1 MLLVTNEWRTPVRFQ
16 DQRIAILGG
25 TSGLGLATAK
35 AAAAEGASVVVAS
48 ATEKR
53 VEAALSQLPGTAEG
67 HVVDLLD
74 SDALAALF
82 VRVGTID
89 HLVFTAGES
98 LQLGTVAETS
108 VTDAKRALE
117 LRVWGAYDAVKHGA
131 PRLRP
136 SGSIVLTSGSAGPRP
151 SAGWGVGALICS
163 GMEGMARA
171 LALEL
176 APVRV
181 NVVRPGVI
189 RTDLWDSM
197 GADARETLYEEIA
210 RSLPIDRVG
219 EAEDVAS
226 AYLYLMANP
235 HATGSIVTVDGGTL
249 LV

>member
-1 MLLVTNEWRTPVRFQ
+1 MRFQ

-35 AAAAEGASVVVAS
+35 AAAAEGAAVVVAS
-48 ATEKR
+48 ATERR
-53 VEAALSQLPGTAEG
+53 VESALAALPRNAEG

-74 SDALAALF
+74 PGALTSFFDRIGAL
-82 VRVGTID
+82 D

-98 LQLGTVAETS
+98 LQLGAVAETP
-108 VTDAKRALE
+108 VEDARRALE
-117 LRVWGAYDAVKHGA
+117 LRVWGAYDAVRFGA

-136 SGSIVLTSGSAGPRP
+136 GGSIVLTSGTAGPRP

-189 RTDLWDSM
+189 RTELWGSL
-197 GADARETLYEEIA
+197 GAEAVEGLYRETA
-210 RSLPIDRVG
+210 GSLPVARVG
-219 EAEDVAS
+219 EAEDAAA
-226 AYLYLMANP
+226 AYLFAMANP
-235 HATGSIVTVDGGTL
+235 YATGSVISVDGGAL

>member
-1 MLLVTNEWRTPVRFQ
+1 MRFQ

-35 AAAAEGASVVVAS
+35 AAAEEGATVVVAS

-53 VEAALSQLPGTAEG
+53 VETALAQLPGSAEG

-74 SDALAALF
+74 EEALAGLF
-82 VRVGTID
+82 ERLDTLD
-89 HLVFTAGES
+89 HLVFTAGEA
-98 LQLGTVAETS
+98 LQLGTVAETP
-108 VTDAKRALE
+108 VEDAKRALE
-117 LRVWGAYDAVKHGA
+117 LRVWGAYDAVRRGA
-131 PRLRP
+131 PSLRP
-136 SGSIVLTSGSAGPRP
+136 GGSIVLTSGTAGPRP

-189 RTDLWDSM
+189 RTDLWDPM
-197 GADARETLYEEIA
+197 GEAAREALYGEIVE
-210 RSLPIDRVG
+210 SLPVGRVG
-219 EAEDVAS
+219 EPEDVAA
-226 AYLYLMANP
+226 AYLYLMANH
-235 HATGSIVTVDGGTL
+235 HATGSVVTVDGGTV

>member
-1 MLLVTNEWRTPVRFQ
+1 MFSVTNERRTSVRFQ

-35 AAAAEGASVVVAS
+35 AAAAEGAAVIVAS
-48 ATEKR
+48 ATEQR
-53 VEAALSQLPGTAEG
+53 VEAALAQLPGTAEG

-74 SDALAALF
+74 EQALAALF
-82 VRVGTID
+82 ERVGTLD

-98 LQLGTVAETS
+98 LQLGTVAETP
-108 VTDAKRALE
+108 VADARRGLE
-117 LRVWGAYDAVKHGA
+117 LRVWGAYNAVRHGA
-131 PRLRP
+131 PRLAP

-151 SAGWGVGALICS
+151 SASWGVGALICS

-189 RTDLWDSM
+189 RTDLWDPM
-197 GADARETLYEEIA
+197 GDEARETLYDEIA
-210 RSLPIDRVG
+210 GSLPVGRVG
-219 EAEDVAS
+219 EAEDVAA
-226 AYLYLMANP
+226 AYLFVMANP
-235 HATGSIVTVDGGTL
+235 HATGSVVTVDGGTL

>member
-1 MLLVTNEWRTPVRFQ
+1 MFPVTNERRTSVRFQ

-35 AAAAEGASVVVAS
+35 AAAAEGAAVVVAS

-53 VEAALSQLPGTAEG
+53 VESALSQLPGTAEG
-67 HVVDLLD
+67 HVVDLND
-74 SDALAALF
+74 EEALAALF
-82 VRVGTID
+82 ERVGTLD

-98 LQLGTVAETS
+98 LQLGTVAETP
-108 VTDAKRALE
+108 VAAAKRALE
-117 LRVWGAYDAVKHGA
+117 LRVWGAYNAVKHGA

-189 RTDLWDSM
+189 RTDLWDPM
-197 GADARETLYEEIA
+197 GDEAREALYEEIA
-210 RSLPIDRVG
+210 GSLPVGRVG
-219 EAEDVAS
+219 EAEDVAA
-226 AYLYLMANP
+226 AYLFVMANP
-235 HATGSIVTVDGGTL
+235 HATGSVVTVDGGTL

>member
-1 MLLVTNEWRTPVRFQ
+1 MRFQ

-35 AAAAEGASVVVAS
+35 AAAAEGAAVIVAS

-53 VEAALSQLPGTAEG
+53 VESALSQLPANAEG
-67 HVVDLLD
+67 HVVDLID
-74 SDALAALF
+74 SDAVAALF
-82 VRVGTID
+82 GRVGELD
-89 HLVFTAGES
+89 HLVFIAGES
-98 LQLGTVAETS
+98 LQLGAVAETP
-108 VTDAKRALE
+108 VADARRALE
-117 LRVWGAYDAVKHGA
+117 LRVWGAYDAVRQGA
-131 PRLRP
+131 PTLRP
-136 SGSIVLTSGSAGPRP
+136 TGSIVLTSGTAGPRP

-189 RTDLWDSM
+189 RTDLWDPM
-197 GADARETLYEEIA
+197 GEEAREALYEEIA
-210 RSLPIDRVG
+210 GTLPVGGVG
-219 EAEDVAS
+219 EAEDVAA
-226 AYLYLMANP
+226 AYLFVMANP
-235 HATGSIVTVDGGTL
+235 HATGSVVTVDGGTL

>member
-1 MLLVTNEWRTPVRFQ
+1 MRF
-16 DQRIAILGG
+16 DGQRIAILGG

-35 AAAAEGASVVVAS
+35 AAADEGATVVVAS

-53 VEAALSQLPGTAEG
+53 VEAALAGLPGSAEG

-74 SDALAALF
+74 SDALAAFFGRAGGL
-82 VRVGTID
+82 D

-98 LQLGTVAETS
+98 LQLGTVAETD
-108 VTDAKRALE
+108 VADAKRALE
-117 LRVWGAYDAVKHGA
+117 LRVWGAYEAIKHGA
-131 PRLRP
+131 PRLRTG
-136 SGSIVLTSGSAGPRP
+136 GSIVLTSGTAGPRP
-151 SAGWGVGALICS
+151 GAAWGVGALICS

-171 LALEL
+171 LAVEL
-176 APVRV
+176 APLRV
-181 NVVRPGVI
+181 NVVRPGLI
-189 RTDLWDSM
+189 RTDLWDSFDD
-197 GADARETLYEEIA
+197 AAREQLYAETA
-210 RSLPIDRVG
+210 AALPVGRIG